1 MDDRSNSGQPAA
13 ENNCALGADSIAP
26 ELRAKKRKGKPN
38 RTEYLQHLEV
48 NFPPPTSLPAPS
60 MPEAEPVPEAPVPV
74 HIDYPHLRTKLSD
87 QGLPFRAKFNQA
99 QTAQVIGVSDRTVRD
114 WTNEG
119 KMPCCR
125 YPSGRPYYTPGNIEN
140 LLIECERPR
149 PRKAAK

>member
-13 ENNCALGADSIAP
+13 TNNCAPEAGSIAL
-26 ELRAKKRKGKPN
+26 ELGAKKRRGRSS
-38 RTEYLQHLEV
+38 RTEYLQNLEV
-48 NFPPPTSLPAPS
+48 NFPSPAPAPS
-60 MPEAEPVPEAPVPV
+60 MPEAEPAAEAPTP
-74 HIDYPHLRTKLSD
+74 IQTNYPRLRTKLSD
-87 QGLPFRAKFNQA
+87 LGLPFRAKFNQA

-125 YPSGRPYYTPGNIEN
+125 YPSGRPYYTPGNIESH
-140 LLIECERPR
+140 LVECERPR